1 MANSWK
7 GFLRWNMTTRTAN
20 GSRRK
25 PRRILSG
32 NSPRKA
38 PSRLPDPGPLSSR
51 DARINSGQMKQHTEM
66 KMKTLQSFAF
76 FVMIALVPTIAIAQ
90 SASGI
95 SAKVEKV
102 DESANKV
109 TLDHA
114 AIPGLDMP
122 AMTMVYKVQDPKV
135 LKSVKSGDKV
145 KFNIERIN
153 GQLTVTKIDKAK

>member
-1 MANSWK
+1 
-7 GFLRWNMTTRTAN
+7 
-20 GSRRK
+20 
-25 PRRILSG
+25 
-32 NSPRKA
+32 
-38 PSRLPDPGPLSSR
+38 
-51 DARINSGQMKQHTEM
+51 M
-66 KMKTLQSFAF
+66 KMLQGFAF
-76 FVMIALVPTIAIAQ
+76 FVMIALVPAIAMAQ

-102 DESANKV
+102 DESADKV

-122 AMTMVYKVQDPKV
+122 AMTMVYKVEDLKL

-153 GQLTVTKIDKAK
+153 GQLTVTRIDKAK

>member
-1 MANSWK
+1 
-7 GFLRWNMTTRTAN
+7 
-20 GSRRK
+20 
-25 PRRILSG
+25 
-32 NSPRKA
+32 
-38 PSRLPDPGPLSSR
+38 
-51 DARINSGQMKQHTEM
+51 MKV
-66 KMKTLQSFAF
+66 LQGFAF
-76 FVMIALVPTIAIAQ
+76 FVMIGMVPAIAIAQ

-102 DESANKV
+102 DESAGKV

-122 AMTMVYKVQDPKV
+122 AMTMVYKVQDSKM

-145 KFNIERIN
+145 KFNINKIN